1 MLACILFVF
10 GHPQISYSSSL
21 AILILHTF
29 RSNSPSYSFVT
40 LVICCQQQAST
51 GNLRFLLILYVLQQ
65 ELSFSLSKLRRKNS
79 VSVMTET
86 IFQLK
91 ESGQKWDEKLERFTE
106 MSNLSAPP
114 KIYLNTFKSSEWKFH
129 RGRKSQIVGALLSIA
144 GALVEYAIIL
154 YWKQRNHHR

>member
-1 MLACILFVF
+1 
-10 GHPQISYSSSL
+10 
-21 AILILHTF
+21 
-29 RSNSPSYSFVT
+29 
-40 LVICCQQQAST
+40 
-51 GNLRFLLILYVLQQ
+51 
-65 ELSFSLSKLRRKNS
+65 
-79 VSVMTET
+79 MTET

-106 MSNLSAPP
+106 LSNLSAPP